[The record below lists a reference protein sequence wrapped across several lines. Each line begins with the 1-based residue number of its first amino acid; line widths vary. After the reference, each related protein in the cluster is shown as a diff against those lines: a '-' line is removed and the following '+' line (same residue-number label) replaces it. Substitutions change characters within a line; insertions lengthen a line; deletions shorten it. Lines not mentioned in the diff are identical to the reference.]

1 MITNMIDGPV
11 VEEIGRDD
19 LLDDLFHNL
28 LPQLLGGDVV
38 RVLGGNDNGI
48 DTEGDDCATFALV
61 FDGHLGLGVRSEP
74 GKSAPAGNG
83 QSLVELVG
91 KHNRKRHQF
100 RGFRSRISKHDT
112 LIAGTVALERA
123 VVETLGDIGG
133 LLFNSDKDVAG
144 LVVETLLGVVVA
156 NLLDGLT
163 DDLLVINLGLGANFT
178 KDHDHSGFCSGL
190 AGDL

>member
-1 MITNMIDGPV
+1 MIDGPV
-11 VEEIGRDD
+11 VEKVCRDD

-28 LPQLLGGDVV
+28 LPQFLGGNVV
-38 RVLGGNDNGI
+38 RVLGGNDDGV
-48 DTEGDDCATFALV
+48 DAEGDNCTTVALV

-74 GKSAPAGNG
+74 GKVAPPSVG
-83 QSLVELVG
+83 QSLVEFVG
-91 KHNRKRHQF
+91 ENNRERHQF
-100 RGFRSRISKHDT
+100 RGFRSGISKHDT
-112 LIAGTVALERA
+112 LIAGTMALKRA
-123 VVETLGDIGG
+123 VVETLGDIGR
-133 LLFNSDKDVAG
+133 LLFNGDEDVAG

-178 KDHDHSGFCSGL
+178 EDHDHSGFCGGL